1 MLKKKSLE
9 FTFKLYIPSLNWPP
23 YVFSG
28 LFGSYPDS
36 TVHCSSEDFSV
47 GESPLAVSKNQTQT
61 WTQTQ
66 AQHLLSLKLSDF
78 PLCMFNNVYCR
89 CM

>member
-9 FTFKLYIPSLNWPP
+9 FTFELYIPLLNWPS

-36 TVHCSSEDFSV
+36 TVHCSCEDFSV
-47 GESPLAVSKNQTQT
+47 GESPLAVSKNRTQT
-61 WTQTQ
+61 WTRNQTQ
-66 AQHLLSLKLSDF
+66 ALLSLKLSDF
-78 PLCMFNNVYCR
+78 PLCTFNNACCK